1 MSQNSNYS
9 WDFFNRQVVAYFEAS
24 VWVEVRISRYLD
36 SNNAMPTPGI
46 QDEVLHHDLRKILR
60 KTNVSYP
67 PDTHTY
73 EKLTFLIPLYQ
84 GARKFSFSEKFLYV
98 PFMITFITIFY
109 VVTVPYLSLSMKFL
123 KKTEYL
129 SESMFFTKSDLYR

>member
-1 MSQNSNYS
+1 M
-9 WDFFNRQVVAYFEAS
+9 
-24 VWVEVRISRYLD
+24 
-36 SNNAMPTPGI
+36 
-46 QDEVLHHDLRKILR
+46 K
-60 KTNVSYP
+60 SYIMI
-67 PDTHTY
+67 Y
-73 EKLTFLIPLYQ
+73 AKFSEKLTFLIPLYQ
-84 GARKFSFSEKFLYV
+84 GARKFSFSENFLYV